1 MVFQDSPIWKGMAL
15 MEYQTEKHKKEGF
28 NYFVSWFQKV
38 SVYLG
43 CAGMAAGNTP
53 VHAGRVSSI
62 GFYIAADWEMEM
74 AGGKWVSPSQ
84 VHSYW
89 LSSTNQ
95 APSATVCTVFR
106 RASQAVDQAFKM
118 WAREGAVWIPATLA
132 TDWMVAQDNLWMS
145 RKFEV
150 AFFGPMTKLGNKI
163 SDRKLWIQIEY
174 SGWHWWYITVSEIYF
189 SS

>member
-1 MVFQDSPIWKGMAL
+1 MVFQDSPIWKGMTV

-28 NYFVSWFQKV
+28 IYFVSWFQKV

-43 CAGMAAGNTP
+43 CAGMTAGNTP

-132 TDWMVAQDNLWMS
+132 TDWMVAQDKPLDV
-145 RKFEV
+145 K
-150 AFFGPMTKLGNKI
+150 KI
-163 SDRKLWIQIEY
+163 WSCLFWTDDKAGE
-174 SGWHWWYITVSEIYF
+174 
-189 SS
+189 